1 MTDVD
6 DSLKIVAQ
14 FQESLRLHES
24 DVKYIVNRFSYLKQK
39 LGTNG
44 LRGFPDV
51 NILLTSI
58 YYYVRDPNHGR
69 KIVSPYKFVS
79 MCRNLGFVFSGKD
92 LWRYGKLYFEHEKYS
107 RAPVSNAPVYFEA
120 AWHDISKD
128 LSLDEHAKDQLL
140 SLLKKFRESKK
151 HRGSPWIVTA
161 AAIYLFDKKRG
172 HYRLQWELSDYFGIS
187 EVSLRTAAQDFEP
200 FME

>member
-6 DSLKIVAQ
+6 EALRIVAQ
-14 FQESLRLHES
+14 FQESLRLHEA
-24 DVKYIVNRFSYLKQK
+24 DVKHIVYRFSYLKQQ

-44 LRGFPDV
+44 LKGFPDL

-58 YYYVRDPNHGR
+58 YYYVRDPNNGR
-69 KIVSPYKFVS
+69 KIVSPHKFVS
-79 MCRNLGFVFSGKD
+79 ICRSLGFVFSGKD
-92 LWRYGKLYFEHEKYS
+92 LWRYGRLYFEHERYS
-107 RAPVSNAPVYFEA
+107 RAPVSNALVYFEA
-120 AWHDISKD
+120 AWHDISKN

-140 SLLKKFRESKK
+140 SLLKKFQTLKK

-172 HYRLQWELSDYFGIS
+172 HYRTQWELSDFFGIS
-187 EVSLRTAAQDFEP
+187 EVSLRTAAKDFEP
-200 FME
+200 CME